1 MYICSTMISF
11 LEMFSISISMIP
23 IYMYDIHYFTS
34 MYTYIIFYMLYVI
47 CYISF
52 GKSLVIYCYI

>member
-34 MYTYIIFYMLYVI
+34 MYTYIIFYICYMLYVI
-47 CYISF
+47 YPLDYI
-52 GKSLVIYCYI
+52 LLYIG